1 MTRVREVIVVE
12 GKYDRIRVLSA
23 VDALVV
29 ATDGF
34 GIFRDK
40 EKAALLRTLAR
51 ERGLVVLTDSDAA
64 GFVIRD
70 HLNGLV
76 PPEQIRHA
84 YIPECPGKEKR
95 KAAPSREGLLGVEG
109 MDSTV
114 ILAALR
120 RAGATFSEKSEEGEQ
135 TQGRQK
141 ITKLD
146 FYEAELTGAANSSV
160 RRGHLLNRLGLPHR
174 LSANRLLEVLN
185 ALMDRSAFWELIG
198 ELFTE
203 EERCE
208 EAD

>member
-1 MTRVREVIVVE
+1 M
-12 GKYDRIRVLSA
+12 
-23 VDALVV
+23 
-29 ATDGF
+29 
-34 GIFRDK
+34 
-40 EKAALLRTLAR
+40 
-51 ERGLVVLTDSDAA
+51 VLTDSDAA
-64 GFVIRD
+64 GFVIRN

-76 PPEQIRHA
+76 SPEQIRHA

-120 RAGATFSEKSEEGEQ
+120 RAGATFSEGSVEGEQ

-146 FYEAELTGAANSSV
+146 FYEAGLTGAANSSV
-160 RRGHLLNRLGLPHR
+160 RRAHLLERLGLPHR

-185 ALMDRSAFWELIG
+185 ALMDCSAFWELIG

-203 EERCE
+203 KERCE
-208 EAD
+208 EAN